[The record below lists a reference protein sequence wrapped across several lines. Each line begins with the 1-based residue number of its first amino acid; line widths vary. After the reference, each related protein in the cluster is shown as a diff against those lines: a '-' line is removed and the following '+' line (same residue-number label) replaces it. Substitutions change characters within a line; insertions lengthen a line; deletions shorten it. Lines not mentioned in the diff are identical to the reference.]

1 MAHSI
6 AFSAHAAKEFR
17 KLPQVVRRR
26 LRPHIRALAQ
36 NPRPPGVKKLQ
47 GEKNTY
53 RIRVGGF
60 RILYEIHDNILR
72 VMVVSV
78 ADRKD
83 VY

>member
-1 MAHSI
+1 
-6 AFSAHAAKEFR
+6 
-17 KLPQVVRRR
+17 
-26 LRPHIRALAQ
+26 
-36 NPRPPGVKKLQ
+36 VKKLQ